1 MAQKFYITDE
11 NINIAR
17 GLTVGA
23 TWIHRLG
30 YIPTMPNGAE
40 TVIMSGGITTGR
52 YTFPSVAATMNVVS
66 TSVSDG
72 NTKSVLVSGLDSN
85 YEPISETIVL
95 NGTTPVVTTKQYLRI
110 QRLSTAGSNAIA
122 GQVSISNGNI
132 LANLNDGDGQSLQGV
147 YTIPKGVTGYL
158 RQITGSVPKGG
169 DATFKLYTKAQGSN
183 FSLARHIFGLHQL
196 SYQYDFPYP
205 TVLPEKTD
213 IEMTIL
219 SSTGSSS
226 ATGTF
231 DILLVNNVI

>member
-23 TWIHRLG
+23 TWIHRLS
-30 YIPTMPNGAE
+30 YIPSMPNGTE
-40 TVIMSGGITTGR
+40 TVLMSGGITSGR
-52 YTFPSVAATMNVVS
+52 YTFPTSASTMNVVS
-66 TSVSDG
+66 TSTSDN
-72 NTKSVLVSGLDSN
+72 NTKSVLISGLDAN
-85 YEPISETIVL
+85 YSPISETVTL
-95 NGTTPVVTTKQYLRI
+95 NGTTPVVTTNQYLRI
-110 QRLSTAGSNAIA
+110 QRISTAGANALV
-122 GQVSISNGNI
+122 GQVTINGATV

-158 RQITGSVPKGG
+158 RQVSGSVPKGG
-169 DATFKLYTKAQGSN
+169 DAVFKLYSRSYGSN
-183 FSLARHIFGLHQL
+183 FSLARHIFGLNQL

-213 IEMTIL
+213 IEMTAL
-219 SSTGSSS
+219 SSTGSAS
-226 ATGTF
+226 AIGTF